1 MSDES
6 KKPSLP
12 PGDRRGA
19 LARKLTGGQRIPPPS
34 SAPPSPSMRAP
45 AAPGPSIPP
54 AAVPSSAPVSSK
66 PSIPATSLPS
76 TPSVVPSSGRE
87 AVLASRRNA
96 VTDARTPGAPRPPPP
111 EDDDAAEEAPAK
123 EPPVKTRPGILALGA
138 LLAVVALAFAGSW
151 AREAF
156 RASTPEGRVRDTFV
170 TWEFSPVSAREG
182 VFVQLDQLG
191 PTALP
196 AVIQSLGD
204 TSVAER
210 DDSHSTRSIREVAHL
225 YLIRLATNLKVAPPK
240 PSEEVAKAIFL
251 GTAPS
256 EAQWKASQD
265 AWRAWLEAQQAKGTI
280 AKP

>member
-1 MSDES
+1 M
-6 KKPSLP
+6 
-12 PGDRRGA
+12 
-19 LARKLTGGQRIPPPS
+19 LAN
-34 SAPPSPSMRAP
+34 
-45 AAPGPSIPP
+45 
-54 AAVPSSAPVSSK
+54 
-66 PSIPATSLPS
+66 
-76 TPSVVPSSGRE
+76 
-87 AVLASRRNA
+87 RRNA
-96 VTDARTPGAPRPPPP
+96 VADARTPGAPRPTP
-111 EDDDAAEEAPAK
+111 EADAGDAGEEARAK
-123 EPPVKTRPGILALGA
+123 EPPAKARPAILALGA
-138 LLAVVALAFAGSW
+138 LLAVIALAFAGSW
-151 AREAF
+151 ARDAF
-156 RASTPEGRVRDTFV
+156 RASTPEGRVRETFV

-240 PSEEVAKAIFL
+240 PSEELAKAIFL